1 MRAVPVVPRH
11 GVVPKAGGAVA
22 HLAGM
27 AVVPVAVAA
36 GERRLKP
43 DPQYVQ
49 AAQAEGVAP
58 LILPERG
65 SAAGKLPMCIE
76 QIDKLSEVIQRLR
89 QEKKRKIEE
98 CDAAKA
104 EFAEF
109 KRRQVCVRAI
119 QADGKAYQALTSL
132 GSNRLSLSADC
143 NATFKDIHIFWASE
157 QHADNRALVG

>member
-22 HLAGM
+22 HLASM
-27 AVVPVAVAA
+27 AVVPVAA

-49 AAQAEGVAP
+49 VAQAEGVAP

-119 QADGKAYQALTSL
+119 QADGKAYQALTTL
-132 GSNRLSLSADC
+132 GSDRLSLSADC
-143 NATFKDIHIFWASE
+143 NSTFKDIHIFWVSKPDKEIA
-157 QHADNRALVG
+157 G